1 MIRPTRNSRHSI
13 YFNLEAKYLEIQ
25 FASVTALEFFNVEFG
40 RQIRR
45 GGRYEKKIES
55 LISTR
60 LLRDLF
66 MLRAGRHS
74 KSLRWLIVD
83 DFLIRQ
89 DTLRCARVRSFFAF
103 SHTLQTQQSNRVIT
117 FTFHAFL
124 YAFRSAANKH
134 DSFQSKRK
142 VEHSGNNSC
151 CIALD
156 SHLRTYYGADKKGT
170 QTKMR

>member
-1 MIRPTRNSRHSI
+1 MSFEYVIRSMRNSRHSI

-45 GGRYEKKIES
+45 GGRHEKKIES

-74 KSLRWLIVD
+74 KSL
-83 DFLIRQ
+83 
-89 DTLRCARVRSFFAF
+89 
-103 SHTLQTQQSNRVIT
+103 
-117 FTFHAFL
+117 
-124 YAFRSAANKH
+124 
-134 DSFQSKRK
+134 
-142 VEHSGNNSC
+142 
-151 CIALD
+151 
-156 SHLRTYYGADKKGT
+156 
-170 QTKMR
+170 